1 MLRALCCAV
10 SSEEATVLRVE
21 NGMWLLACAEGMLF
35 SVEIQKQVAV
45 RAVSAVLVAQG
56 IHSAAC

>member
-1 MLRALCCAV
+1 M
-10 SSEEATVLRVE
+10 LRVE